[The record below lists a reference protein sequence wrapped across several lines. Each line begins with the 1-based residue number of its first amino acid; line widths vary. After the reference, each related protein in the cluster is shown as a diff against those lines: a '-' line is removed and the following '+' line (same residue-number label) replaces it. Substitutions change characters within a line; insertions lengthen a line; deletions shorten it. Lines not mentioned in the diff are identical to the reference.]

1 MDYRKLGNSAL
12 SFLLAFVMVMTPLL
26 SAAEPVIAEEAEES
40 SKTEYVFENDDLKA
54 EAVLSEASSIPDD
67 AEFKVSQITEKTDRD
82 SYDAYMKALNKGTD
96 ISYDSTNTLLY
107 DFAFIKDG
115 AEIEPEEGKVSVSVQ
130 FKKSQLVKGIGAE
143 NETDFHVIHL
153 PVKDTD
159 EIKVSDIKKE
169 ELSSSDVDI
178 DASKEE
184 VKFVTESFST
194 FAYST
199 ANAGSDGSVTVNV
212 NLQKNGSNVSSAQID
227 SGKYFVYIE
236 GPARRASDGQQQTGF
251 LLAPLTDAGNGVA
264 TLKINDLGQNGS
276 AFGPMIDG
284 QNYTLKLYRL
294 QDGKTARNIYQ
305 SGQPD
310 QNDYKE
316 VTGDLMLTAG
326 SKSYKPEIP
335 STLTLSNGE
344 IIINAQESKDP
355 NAVDYGDFTDKISIV
370 NINTVLGRAV
380 EYGILADTFR
390 QTAHTETNWAV
401 NLYDR
406 TDAGLVTDPDLGT
419 NTEHAEDTG
428 YPFIMTQMTRGFRVG
443 STTVGTMSVYTSDE
457 YAGHNELFTADTANV
472 TLKKYFR
479 DRAVVKAD
487 VDAMIGKIRDESDA
501 LAAKNTITVPDGA
514 IGNNNHFTIDTTGY
528 ADDDVIYVSVPAGS
542 KLEDIIK
549 TTEGL
554 TIKKSANQMV
564 VFNFETKGEVNINK
578 IAVEV
583 DGKRITSDTV
593 NQQLDNEHNKD
604 VDNYIIRKIIWN
616 ANQASKLNVDMGAGM
631 FLVPRG
637 DAHCQN
643 ASAGWLATGGTV
655 TANGEW
661 HFAFRQRQFMTDGSI
676 KFEGRKELVS
686 YKDDGTAVRLPISQ
700 NQFKFT
706 LYRTDN
712 TYDTTG
718 SASQIVQEHLGNSA
732 TSAVQFQDLGIKESD
747 LEYDAATG
755 KYTKVLYYVVREE
768 LPDGTVPEL
777 YSSQSVNGIDYW
789 TGDLRVKITATLNE
803 APEGSGGEDEI
814 QFTVSSWKYD
824 SDGTLISSNNE
835 IVATTQVFTFGA
847 FPNETSDKKVSLK
860 ATKSFTGKTWDNET
874 FKFKLDKVSATGT
887 DGASIPE
894 DQIPM
899 PDHVTEPAI
908 TSDSNI
914 RSYGI

>member
-1 MDYRKLGNSAL
+1 MQRIQ
-12 SFLLAFVMVMTPLL
+12 
-26 SAAEPVIAEEAEES
+26 VI
-40 SKTEYVFENDDLKA
+40 
-54 EAVLSEASSIPDD
+54 
-67 AEFKVSQITEKTDRD
+67 
-82 SYDAYMKALNKGTD
+82 
-96 ISYDSTNTLLY
+96 
-107 DFAFIKDG
+107 
-115 AEIEPEEGKVSVSVQ
+115 
-130 FKKSQLVKGIGAE
+130 
-143 NETDFHVIHL
+143 
-153 PVKDTD
+153 
-159 EIKVSDIKKE
+159 
-169 ELSSSDVDI
+169 
-178 DASKEE
+178 
-184 VKFVTESFST
+184 
-194 FAYST
+194 
-199 ANAGSDGSVTVNV
+199 
-212 NLQKNGSNVSSAQID
+212 
-227 SGKYFVYIE
+227 
-236 GPARRASDGQQQTGF
+236 
-251 LLAPLTDAGNGVA
+251 
-264 TLKINDLGQNGS
+264 
-276 AFGPMIDG
+276 
-284 QNYTLKLYRL
+284 
-294 QDGKTARNIYQ
+294 
-305 SGQPD
+305 
-310 QNDYKE
+310 
-316 VTGDLMLTAG
+316 
-326 SKSYKPEIP
+326 
-335 STLTLSNGE
+335 
-344 IIINAQESKDP
+344 
-355 NAVDYGDFTDKISIV
+355 
-370 NINTVLGRAV
+370 
-380 EYGILADTFR
+380 
-390 QTAHTETNWAV
+390 
-401 NLYDR
+401 
-406 TDAGLVTDPDLGT
+406 
-419 NTEHAEDTG
+419 
-428 YPFIMTQMTRGFRVG
+428 
-443 STTVGTMSVYTSDE
+443 
-457 YAGHNELFTADTANV
+457 HNELFTADTANV

-768 LPDGTVPEL
+768 LPDMLITDIAMPRMDGLELMRNVRADETMCCLPIVVVSARVEDHERLEGISAGAEVYLAKPFINEELLLIVNKLLEQRKRLRKMFANSKSDDETSKQLPEVDVEFFKDINKL
-777 YSSQSVNGIDYW
+777 IDANLISGDVSTSFLADKLNTSVSTLNRRLKNMSG
-789 TGDLRVKITATLNE
+789 LTATTYIRNRRILMAKRLLE
-803 APEGSGGEDEI
+803 TTD
-814 QFTVSSWKYD
+814 QTVSEIEVQCGFNTSGHFSRVFKAET
-824 SDGTLISSNNE
+824 GIS
-835 IVATTQVFTFGA
+835 
-847 FPNETSDKKVSLK
+847 P
-860 ATKSFTGKTWDNET
+860 
-874 FKFKLDKVSATGT
+874 LDYRHQSRN
-887 DGASIPE
+887 
-894 DQIPM
+894 Q
-899 PDHVTEPAI
+899 
-908 TSDSNI
+908 
-914 RSYGI
+914 